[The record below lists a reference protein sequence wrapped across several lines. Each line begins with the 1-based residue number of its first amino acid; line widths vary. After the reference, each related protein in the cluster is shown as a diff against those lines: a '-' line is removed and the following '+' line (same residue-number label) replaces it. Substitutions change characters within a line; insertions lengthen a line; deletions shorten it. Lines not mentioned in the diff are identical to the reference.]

1 MTNWRKRWKGRRRR
15 FLKGGQWKYR
25 PDVCRDENDDGD
37 GAKPRITDCRENVW
51 RDVRSREV
59 PEGGCHHR
67 EGQRQTDRI
76 EHPHLFFSAEG
87 VRLQQQQKKKKKKKD
102 RQMNGSIDRSLC
114 VNGNGSTPR
123 THSLSLSLSL

>member
-1 MTNWRKRWKGRRRR
+1 MKGKRKTVFRY
-15 FLKGGQWKYR
+15 GGGEQWKYR
-25 PDVCRDENDDGD
+25 PDVCRNENDDGD

-51 RDVRSREV
+51 RDVRSREI

-87 VRLQQQQKKKKKKKD
+87 ERLQQKKPQKKKKKKKKKKKD
-102 RQMNGSIDRSLC
+102 RWMDGSMDR
-114 VNGNGSTPR
+114 
-123 THSLSLSLSL
+123 